1 MAYLHSCFCY
11 FSLCQCGF
19 LFLAAACKVNYDPS
33 AGIDSDCNDV
43 SGDLP
48 SIQQNAEEEP
58 SVPEQAVTV
67 KVIFC

>member
-1 MAYLHSCFCY
+1 M
-11 FSLCQCGF
+11 
-19 LFLAAACKVNYDPS
+19 NYDPS

-58 SVPEQAVTV
+58 GILEQAVTV
-67 KVIFC
+67 KVFLC